1 MNTRS
6 NIVTAG
12 QTLIGQK
19 GFSAVGLAEIL
30 KSAGV
35 PKGSFYHFFASKD
48 AFGAAVL
55 DDYFDAYHAEMDEM
69 FGMQGLTPG
78 EKLMLYFANWREHQR
93 LNDCQGRCLAVK
105 LGAEVSDF
113 SETMRHALKQGTDG
127 IISRLANVIETGR
140 EDGSLRPP
148 SSSEDAAANLYALWV
163 GASIMVKI
171 SREQDAFDAALIN
184 TRQMLKM
191 AAS

>member
-35 PKGSFYHFFASKD
+35 PKGSFYHFFESKD

-69 FGMQGLTPG
+69 FGLQGLTPG

-113 SETMRHALKQGTDG
+113 SETMRHALKQGTNG
-127 IISRLANVIETGR
+127 IISRLADVIETGR
-140 EDGSLRPP
+140 EDGSLRPS
-148 SSSEDAAANLYALWV
+148 SSSEVAAANLYALWV

-191 AAS
+191 ATS